1 MKANDKLNQ
10 LAERVTGEI
19 IELLENGTVAWHK
32 PWTAHGMPKNV
43 ITKRNYDGFNAFYL
57 NLIAMRKEYSAPF
70 FLTFKQAQQKG
81 GHVRKG
87 EKGFSIV
94 FWKIDTVLK
103 GVTTDEETGEEQSK
117 FGKRFTPFIWTVFN
131 IDQIEGISFDTT
143 FRERTP
149 NEIIDACQQLVDN
162 MPHAPLIS
170 HGGNEAF
177 YSPSLDMVQMPDR
190 NDFKNSELYYSVLF
204 HELIHSTGHQA
215 RLDRFAEQENPARF
229 GNAEYSKE
237 ELVAELGAAFLCAQT
252 GLINQTI
259 QSSAA
264 YIKGWLKALKNDKS
278 LILSASTKAG
288 KAANFIVG
296 NNSAEETETQEEEQ
310 STFQRAVA

>member
-32 PWTAHGMPKNV
+32 PWSAHGMPLN
-43 ITKRNYDGFNAFYL
+43 IATKRNYDGFNAFYL
-57 NLIAMRKEYSAPF
+57 NLITLKKNYSAPF
-70 FLTFKQAQQKG
+70 FLTYKQAHQKG

-87 EKGFSIV
+87 EKGYSVI

-117 FGKRFTPFIWTVFN
+117 FRKRFTPFIWTVFN

-143 FRERTP
+143 IKERTP
-149 NEIIDACQQLVDN
+149 NEIINACQLVVDD

-170 HGGNEAF
+170 HGGNDAF
-177 YSPSLDMVQMPDR
+177 YSPFRDMVQMPEMK
-190 NDFKNSELYYSVLF
+190 DFESSEFYYAVLF
-204 HELIHSTGHQA
+204 HELIHSTGHKS
-215 RLDRFAEQENPARF
+215 RLNRFAEQESPAHF
-229 GNAEYSKE
+229 GNPEYSKE

-278 LILSASTKAG
+278 LILSAATKAG
-288 KAANFIVG
+288 KAANFIIG
-296 NNSAEETETQEEEQ
+296 NNSAEETETQEEGQ